1 MNININNDKTLKLYH
16 DKLGNLYLEDN
27 DEIHYVYIDS
37 KNEINLE
44 KLNKNKLVN
53 NSTEYYYN
61 GKMKNIS
68 SSLKK
73 RIENEINLK
82 KDKEQNEEYVDEESK
97 YYEKSDILINN
108 EYANECDIDPLFVF
122 YNDDNEY
129 IIEKGFDTDSLYSFL
144 VIKGGYCSTEN
155 IMLSEPFNDTESYQ
169 IVFYTDG
176 YAKLK
181 IIGSCERKYK
191 IDYDN
196 NKIKFLEFF
205 DYDY

>member
-37 KNEINLE
+37 KNDINLE
-44 KLNKNKLVN
+44 KLNKNKLVH
-53 NSTEYYYN
+53 NSSEYYYN
-61 GKMKNIS
+61 GKIKNIS

-73 RIENEINLK
+73 KIENELNLK
-82 KDKEQNEEYVDEESK
+82 KDKEQDEEYVDEESK

-122 YNDDNEY
+122 YNDDDEY
-129 IIEKGFDTDSLYSFL
+129 IMEKGFDTDSLYSFL
-144 VIKGGYCSTEN
+144 VIKGGYYSTEN

-196 NKIKFLEFF
+196 NKITFREFF
-205 DYDY
+205 DNDY